1 MDSEKDSRQ
10 ERGPF
15 QALRDAADGISI
27 AFSMYSRLPAGRG
40 EWTEG
45 GMRCALCFFPLVG
58 AVLGVLMRVAEF
70 LINYLGAGAVAR
82 AAVLTAVPLLVT
94 GGIHMDGFLDTA
106 DARSSWQPK
115 ERRLEILKDPH
126 TGAFAVIHGMIYLLL
141 MTAVISELAGAAFA
155 AASGVFVMSRAL
167 SGWSV
172 VTFPKA
178 REGLAQTFSS
188 QAGQRLVQGSM
199 IVWAT
204 AAAAWMIVHAGV
216 VPGGAAVLAA
226 VLTAVWYYRMAMRE
240 FGGITGDLA
249 GYFLQ
254 VCELVMLAVLVVIH

>member
-15 QALRDAADGISI
+15 QVLRDAADGISI
-27 AFSMYSRLPAGRG
+27 AFSMYSRLPVGRG

-58 AVLGVLMRVAEF
+58 AVLGALMRAAEV
-70 LINYLGAGAVAR
+70 LLGYLGAGAVAR

-126 TGAFAVIHGMIYLLL
+126 TGAFAVVHGMIYLLL
-141 MTAVISELAGAAFA
+141 MTAVISELTGAAFA
-155 AASGVFVMSRAL
+155 AAGGVFVMSRAC

-172 VTFPKA
+172 VSFPKA
-178 REGLAQTFSS
+178 RAGLAQTFSA
-188 QAGQRLVQGSM
+188 QAGRRLVQVSM
-199 IVWAT
+199 TVWAI
-204 AAAAWMIVHAGV
+204 AAATWMMAHAGAV
-216 VPGGAAVLAA
+216 SGGAAVVAA
-226 VLTAVWYYRMAMRE
+226 ILTAVWYYRMAMRE

-254 VCELVMLAVLVVIH
+254 VCELVMLGVLAVG